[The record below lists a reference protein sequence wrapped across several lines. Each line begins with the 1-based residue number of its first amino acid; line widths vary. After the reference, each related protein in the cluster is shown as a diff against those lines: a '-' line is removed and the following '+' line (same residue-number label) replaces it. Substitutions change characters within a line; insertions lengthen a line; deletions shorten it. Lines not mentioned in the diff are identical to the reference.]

1 MNIMEQLKRP
11 FPANK
16 IHWRVGSTNAKKL
29 GCKPWEAT
37 QGSAL
42 AYIDAR
48 DVMQRLDEVMGPQ
61 HWQCRYP
68 LAAGELLICEVGIRI
83 SALDSI
89 YDMQDGGDQ
98 FIWKANGAGD
108 TQVEAEKGKC
118 SDAFKR
124 AAVLWGIGRYLYY
137 LPFSWCDLENGKL
150 KYTPELPVW
159 ATPEGWDMAT
169 QKKEAKDAGH
179 PQVVAEREPQE
190 KATKE
195 QRAAMDDY
203 LTTFKE
209 GLPATKRAYEQLKS
223 YLGNDQLT
231 RNDAMGILN
240 KLKEYQV

>member
-48 DVMQRLDEVMGPQ
+48 DVMQRLDEVMGAQ
-61 HWQCRYP
+61 NWQCRYP
-68 LAAGELLICEVGIRI
+68 LADGGLLICEVGLFVPTKDIQGTPQQ
-83 SALDSI
+83 
-89 YDMQDGGDQ
+89 MEW
-98 FIWKANGAGD
+98 IWKANGAGD

-150 KYTPELPVW
+150 KNPPQLPAW
-159 ATPEGWDMAT
+159 STPEGWDMAT
-169 QKKEAKDAGH
+169 TKKEARDADH

-190 KATKE
+190 KATDA
-195 QRAAMDDY
+195 QR
-203 LTTFKE
+203 
-209 GLPATKRAYEQLKS
+209 QLLADWIESGKVDPRRTEYINANLDRMS
-223 YLGNDQLT
+223 KF
-231 RNDAMGILN
+231 DAQDLLN
-240 KLKEYQV
+240 KFNAQEAE